1 MCLLNERRNAAAPL
15 LFALAGVAFLVVG
28 VLNLRQLHL
37 RASPLAMGLQLL
49 TPALFFLAA
58 YLQYRR
64 SR

>member
-15 LFALAGVAFLVVG
+15 LSLLAGAAFLVVAL
-28 VLNLRQLHL
+28 LNLRLLHV
-37 RASPLAMGLQLL
+37 RESPLAMGLQLL